1 MFSGA
6 SVSGEVEPET
16 PEKTLDQWKKEL
28 EARKSKVYRSVRS
41 AKGYIF
47 FCLYSMLAD
56 DGGDVD
62 SGQQTTWR
70 CKRFRST
77 ETITLTH
84 GLCPYSINF
93 FILKIAADDIQCGD
107 TETERGWKLRSESKQ
122 PVFVCIIL

>member
-62 SGQQTTWR
+62 SGQQTT
-70 CKRFRST
+70 
-77 ETITLTH
+77 
-84 GLCPYSINF
+84 
-93 FILKIAADDIQCGD
+93 
-107 TETERGWKLRSESKQ
+107 
-122 PVFVCIIL
+122 